1 VVDTSGYLKANHL
14 GGRLHPYPY
23 PAAAD
28 EMVRRGWAVREL
40 ARESRLSDAHY
51 QHSSRGAVDCGMV
64 ASLIADALMRVP
76 VIAIVDSRRVRR
88 VDGIDIA

>member
-1 VVDTSGYLKANHL
+1 
-14 GGRLHPYPY
+14 
-23 PAAAD
+23 
-28 EMVRRGWAVREL
+28 
-40 ARESRLSDAHY
+40 
-51 QHSSRGAVDCGMV
+51 MV